1 MPGPGPSDETKKKY
15 DVYSGAKK
23 ATSIGPNYDAQMW
36 RDHWLWGPIL
46 NKTGADPNIMTPA
59 MNIATLGMM
68 GADMINAPGARSPMG
83 EMPKSFQNSL
93 DLNTK
98 NLSAEQIASLAHQ
111 MSPEQKS
118 AFSTS
123 LKTGQHNE
131 FLTKQ
136 LSEDPS
142 LLIRAGFDGVK
153 LPSSTAS
160 NAAEFA
166 PDLATYNKDQPQNT
180 PAPDVAEG
188 AYRNILA
195 SLPTNPGYK
204 MLGRR

>member
-1 MPGPGPSDETKKKY
+1 MPGPEPSDKVKKKY
-15 DVYSGAKK
+15 DVYAGAKK
-23 ATSIGPNYDAQMW
+23 ATAIGPDPEAEMW
-36 RDHWLWGPIL
+36 RSHWLWGPIL
-46 NKTGADPNIMTPA
+46 NKTGADPSIMTPA
-59 MNIATLGMM
+59 MDLASLLSMGSDIGGGMKSSIA
-68 GADMINAPGARSPMG
+68 

-93 DLNTK
+93 DLNVK
-98 NLSAEQIASLAHQ
+98 SLSAEQIASLAHH
-111 MSPEQKS
+111 MTPEQK
-118 AFSTS
+118 AGFSES
-123 LKTGQHNE
+123 LKSGQHNE

-136 LSEDPS
+136 LSQDPT
-142 LLIRAGFDGVK
+142 LLTRAGFDGIR

-166 PDLATYNKDQPQNT
+166 PDLTTYNQGQPQNS

-204 MLGRR
+204 AMGRR